1 MVDVKVTVG
10 QRVEAGDTLVIL
22 EAMKME
28 HRLTALGA
36 GLVDRVLVKKRDS
49 VDYQQVLVDV
59 SPFDLA
65 ETN

>member
-1 MVDVKVTVG
+1 MTVG

-36 GLVDRVLVKKRDS
+36 GLVDRVLVKKGDS

>member
-1 MVDVKVTVG
+1 MTVG